1 MNLLEVVN
9 LNRAPKCLT
18 GLDEIHVNR
27 VNLVGVVFGLTLENK
42 HFSVVVRRIN
52 NRTIRRGRTADIT
65 RRYGFN
71 FIQASQFSF
80 ELCALSRREI
90 FA

>member
-1 MNLLEVVN
+1 MNLFEIVN

-27 VNLVGVVFGLTLENK
+27 VDLVGVVFGLTFENK
-42 HFSVVVRRIN
+42 HFCEVIRGIDDGALG
-52 NRTIRRGRTADIT
+52 RRGAADIT
-65 RRYGFN
+65 GRDRFN

-80 ELCALSRREI
+80 KL
-90 FA
+90 